1 MKNKYF
7 NSSFLSFLGISMT
20 GILAIKNTIDI
31 MKKYNKILTI
41 DDIKNF
47 KKNDIKVVL
56 KTYTPT
62 ILSIILSSFIIISI
76 NSKNEKV
83 FKSLQRNLYLSTT
96 LLNNTDNKI
105 MKYKNKKNGIIN
117 TEKYTFYEPLLDQYF
132 EMSFDELDKAFDYIN
147 TKFDIDGSIS
157 VGNIHNILNPSG
169 KNNRNGFI
177 FLKRKDNEYID
188 YKILSSYIDSSF
200 RVNDL
205 VVYIIEINKNEMLDK

>member
-41 DDIKNF
+41 DDIKKF

-62 ILSIILSSFIIISI
+62 ILSIVLSSFVILSI

-96 LLNNTDNKI
+96 LLNNTDNEV
-105 MKYKNKKNGIIN
+105 MKYNHKKNSNIS

-157 VGNIHNILNPSG
+157 VGNIHNILNPNG
-169 KNNRNGFI
+169 KNNRNGII
-177 FLKRKDNEYID
+177 FLKRKNNEYID
-188 YKILSSYIDSSF
+188 YNILSSYIDSSF

-205 VVYIIEINKNEMLDK
+205 VVYIIEINKNEFIDK